1 SREKKFVAYGESQF
15 RPIKLQEAFQL
26 VELNGPKQNSPLM
39 AVSLSQD
46 VEDDLMV
53 PTIYKVRRGDT
64 LGVIAE
70 RFDVSVRDIQQWN
83 NVRGTTIY
91 INQEL
96 TIHSGAARPITTYRV
111 QRGDNLSIIARRF
124 GVSVEN
130 IKRWNG
136 LNGNLIY
143 PGQDLSIN

>member
-1 SREKKFVAYGESQF
+1 
-15 RPIKLQEAFQL
+15 
-26 VELNGPKQNSPLM
+26 M

-70 RFDVSVRDIQQWN
+70 RFDVSVKDIQQWN

-111 QRGDNLSIIARRF
+111 QRGDNLSIIAKRF

-136 LNGNLIY
+136 LNGNLII
-143 PGQDLSIN
+143 QDRTSPSTDQSLPDCSHSLHHLAA

>member
-1 SREKKFVAYGESQF
+1 
-15 RPIKLQEAFQL
+15 
-26 VELNGPKQNSPLM
+26 M